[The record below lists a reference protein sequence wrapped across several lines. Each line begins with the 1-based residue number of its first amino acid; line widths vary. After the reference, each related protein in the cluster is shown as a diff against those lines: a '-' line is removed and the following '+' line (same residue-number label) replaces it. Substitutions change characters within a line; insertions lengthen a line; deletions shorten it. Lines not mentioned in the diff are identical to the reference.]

1 MRIPGIGLAR
11 MARVRPW
18 LGGVLI
24 GAATTVGPGAEAPA
38 GRTWVVDARHAQADD
53 GGPGSMEAPLK
64 TLGRAA
70 AAVQPGDRVMIRGGV
85 YREQV
90 VVEAS
95 GTAERPIRFEA
106 EPGAQVVVTGADTL
120 EDWTKEA
127 GEGSVFSAPWP
138 HVFIGW
144 SPENTH
150 PGGDGMRVIGRA
162 EQVFVQGY
170 PLHQVLRREELSR
183 GSFWVDR
190 EGQRLFLRTMQDGE
204 PKGLRV
210 EASVRTAVW
219 ESKGA
224 HIEVRGLRFRYAA
237 NAAQHGAAVFRAP
250 GVIEDCVFERM
261 NSVGASFLGPDI
273 AVRRCRFQ
281 DNGQMGFSANGA
293 HGLQLS
299 DCVVRNNNT
308 KDYPRGWE
316 AGGNKLCLCRGVVI
330 ERSQFIGNRGTGIWF
345 DIGNEDCTVRHCLVA
360 DNEDAGLFYEISFGL
375 HAHDNVLVGNGF
387 GGTPGSWGADGA
399 IAISSS
405 PGCVLE
411 RNLAIGNKEGLQF
424 REQNRRTP
432 RLADPGKEEPVW
444 NRDAVLRNNLLAY
457 NREAQVWGWFDVGD
471 ERHWPLALQE
481 RKADDGKA
489 AADLAAGYQAKDAA
503 GNPVGLSLERL
514 NLTINGNLYGVAPG
528 QGLLN
533 WGTLWKR
540 HRCYASLDAAR
551 KEIGLEQDG
560 LCESVRFADVA
571 ARDFRVPAGSPALTR
586 GCYPQGE
593 VPGVRLGVLEGP

>member
-1 MRIPGIGLAR
+1 MRVSRIPLSRAGAGLSL
-11 MARVRPW
+11 
-18 LGGVLI
+18 LGLTLV
-24 GAATTVGPGAEAPA
+24 GAVDTGRGAEPPA
-38 GRTWVVDARHAQADD
+38 GRTWVVDQRHAQADD
-53 GGPGSMEAPLK
+53 GGPGTLEGPLRTIGK
-64 TLGRAA
+64 AVAA
-70 AAVQPGDRVMIRGGV
+70 AQRGDLVMVRSGI

-90 VVEAS
+90 TVEAS
-95 GTAERPIRFEA
+95 GTPDRPIRIEA
-106 EPGAQVVVTGADTL
+106 EPGAHVVVTGADVL
-120 EDWTKEA
+120 EDWSREP
-127 GEGSVFSAPWP
+127 GDGNVFSTPWP

-150 PGGDGMRVIGRA
+150 PGGDANRVVGRA

-183 GSFWVDR
+183 GTFCVDR
-190 EGQRLFLRTMQDGE
+190 GGQRLLIRTLQDVA

-210 EASVRTAVW
+210 EASVRPAVW
-219 ESKGA
+219 ESKGE
-224 HIEVRGLRFRYAA
+224 HIRLRGLRFRYAA
-237 NAAQHGAAVFRAP
+237 NAAQHGAAAFRRP

-261 NSVGASFLGPDI
+261 NSVGASFTGPGI
-273 AVRRCRFQ
+273 EVRRCVFQ
-281 DNGQMGFSANGA
+281 DNGQMGFSAGQA
-293 HGLQLS
+293 HGLHLS
-299 DCVVRNNNT
+299 DCVIRNNNT

-316 AGGNKLCLCRGVVI
+316 AGGDKLCLCRGVVI
-330 ERSQFIGNRGTGIWF
+330 ERSQFVGNRGTGIWF
-345 DIGNEDCTVRHCLVA
+345 DIGNEDCTVRHCLIA

-375 HAHDNVLVGNGF
+375 HAHDNVFVGNGF
-387 GGTPGSWGADGA
+387 GGTPGAWGADGA

-405 PGCVLE
+405 AGCVLE
-411 RNLAIGNKEGLQF
+411 RNLVVGNKEGLQF

-444 NRDAVLRNNLLAY
+444 NRDAVLRHNLLAY

-489 AADLAAGYQAKDAA
+489 AADVAAGYQAKDAA

-514 NLTINGNLYGVAPG
+514 NLVVTGNLYVVAPG

-533 WGTLWKR
+533 WGTTWKR
-540 HRCYASLDAAR
+540 HRCYASLEEVR
-551 KEIGLEQDG
+551 REIGLEQEG
-560 LCESVRFADVA
+560 RCEAVRFGDLA
-571 ARDFRVPAGSPALTR
+571 ARDFRVPAGSPALTL

-593 VPGVRLGVLEGP
+593 VPGIRLGVLDGP